1 MTNAAELLGGQAH
14 FLHWGVVQ
22 ISLANLIV
30 IVLMLVVFALAIL
43 VPFPH
48 AHDDADPAH
57 ADRLEVPDAHV

>member
-1 MTNAAELLGGQAH
+1 MIKAAGLLGGQAH

-30 IVLMLVVFALAIL
+30 IVLMLLVFALAIL

-48 AHDDADPAH
+48 AHDDTEPPH
-57 ADRLEVPDAHV
+57 ADRLEVPDVHV